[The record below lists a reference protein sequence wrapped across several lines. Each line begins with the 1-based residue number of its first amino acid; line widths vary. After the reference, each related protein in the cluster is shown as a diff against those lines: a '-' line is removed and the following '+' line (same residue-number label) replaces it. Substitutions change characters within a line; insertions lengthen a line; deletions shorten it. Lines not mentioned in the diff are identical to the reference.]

1 MKFLIL
7 GAGGMAGHVITIYLI
22 EKGHDVTGFDK
33 KQLHYCNTI
42 VGDARNESLI
52 AKVIKVGEYDTIIN
66 CIGILNQFAEQNKSL
81 AVYLNAWLPNLLA
94 DLTRDSKTKIIHMST
109 DCVFSGKRGNYTE
122 QDIPDGETIYDK
134 TKALGELNDN
144 KNITLRNSI
153 VGPDIN
159 ENGIGLL
166 NWFMKEEGP
175 VKGYINVLWTGL
187 TTLQL
192 AKAMEQAAED
202 RITGLYNMVYS
213 EPITKYN
220 LLLLFNKYL
229 RKGTVVIEPS
239 DVLVVNKSLKRT
251 NFDFDYLIP
260 DYEKMIYELAVWINN
275 HLTLYPHYP
284 IKIR

>member
-284 IKIR
+284 IQIR